1 MTIRD
6 GYTERQIATLMGA
19 AWACGGGGGGAVEQH
34 FQTQLD
40 FLLGNTMLMR
50 LSNRLLLELPDL
62 FMIPLKNEGTRGDSW
77 AMVAV
82 MDQGKSTPFP
92 YPPFLLQLIR
102 SSKNLIVSFLFK
114 LYLLTVDVGK
124 MNQHGRLEYGTAL
137 CHWDFHSCTIG
148 MMVMYFFWWWHC
160 SGEAFPSFG
169 ASEDWY

>member
-1 MTIRD
+1 MMIRD
-6 GYTERQIATLMGA
+6 GYTERQITTLTGA
-19 AWACGGGGGGAVEQH
+19 AWVCGGGGGGAVKQH

-50 LSNRLLLELPDL
+50 LSNQLLLELPDL
-62 FMIPLKNEGTRGDSW
+62 FMIPLKNEGTQGDGW

-124 MNQHGRLEYGTAL
+124 MNQHGRLEYGAAL
-137 CHWDFHSCTIG
+137 CHWDFCSCAIG
-148 MMVMYFFWWWHC
+148 AMATYFFWL
-160 SGEAFPSFG
+160 
-169 ASEDWY
+169 